1 MVVACVVLAKPET
14 GCAALDAHLTSGT
27 LARFKRPRAYLHME
41 SLPRNAAN
49 KVLRAP
55 LRETAAKAR
64 DANDAN
70 FLQP

>member
-1 MVVACVVLAKPET
+1 VVLAKPEA
-14 GCAALDAHLTSGT
+14 GCAALDAHLTSGP
-27 LARFKRPRAYLHME
+27 LARFKRPRGYLRME

-55 LRETAAKAR
+55 LRDAAAKAR
-64 DANDAN
+64 DASDAN